1 MIMIKIIKYIIN
13 AVNMRDIDI
22 IVSVRK
28 EDFDYINRVIAQG
41 TINPDNAMR
50 EFAVENNIGKVNV
63 TYKFI

>member
-1 MIMIKIIKYIIN
+1 
-13 AVNMRDIDI
+13 MRDIDI